1 MLGGLLPISSIPPQ
15 LQDAVGHEVGK
26 SLWTSELADD
36 CQAED
41 KNAEMV
47 TSLITTLKFGGGKEE
62 GSRAATKYI
71 LSSVWYMEREAEVVD
86 KKTDGPTCPEF

>member
-1 MLGGLLPISSIPPQ
+1 
-15 LQDAVGHEVGK
+15 
-26 SLWTSELADD
+26 
-36 CQAED
+36 
-41 KNAEMV
+41 MV